1 MILLCII
8 MVNYPINTY
17 KEIES
22 KMFCSLP
29 ESTLEILKTL
39 ELELNISSND
49 KKDKLEYKK
58 NRHKSQPNWEQLRDF
73 KTTKI
78 IDIKDEG
85 DKLIHDIRNT
95 LNKLSLKNMDSQYTT
110 LKEKLDIIDI
120 EAYKQNIINMFF
132 DIVSSNK
139 IYSEVYVELYKKIIS
154 DYDFMENQLNE
165 FLMNYRESVVQIKN
179 VDPDEDYDAYC
190 AMNKKND
197 KRKNISNFI
206 GYLTIHNVI
215 LKEEYLSIIRFF
227 HELIIEKSK
236 EADENSVVEELI
248 ENVYILM
255 EFLREKIVLDK
266 DVFDTLKNT
275 LTFISK
281 MKKEEPSTYVSMTM
295 RGGFRILDII
305 DMLKFC

>member
-1 MILLCII
+1 
-8 MVNYPINTY
+8 MVNYSINTY

-29 ESTLEILKTL
+29 ESTLETLKAL
-39 ELELNISSND
+39 EIELNISSND
-49 KKDKLEYKK
+49 KKERSEFKK
-58 NRHKSQPNWEQLRDF
+58 NRNKSQPNWEQLRDF

-95 LNKLSLKNMDSQYTT
+95 LNKLSLKNMDSQYTI
-110 LKEKLDIIDI
+110 LKEKLNSIDI
-120 EAYKQNIINMFF
+120 QAYKRNIINMFF

-139 IYSEVYVELYKKIIS
+139 IYSEVYVELYKKITT
-154 DYDFMENQLNE
+154 DYDFMGNELNE
-165 FLMNYRESVVQIKN
+165 FLMNYRESIMEIKN
-179 VDPDEDYDAYC
+179 VNPEEDYDAYC

-215 LKEEYLSIIRFF
+215 VKEEYLSIIRFF

-236 EADENSVVEELI
+236 ESQQTSVIEELI

-255 EFLREKIVLDK
+255 EFLKDKIVLEK
-266 DVFDTLKNT
+266 DVFIELKNT

-281 MKKEEPSTYVSMTM
+281 MKKEEPSTYVSMTL

>member
-1 MILLCII
+1 
-8 MVNYPINTY
+8 MVNYSINTY

-29 ESTLEILKTL
+29 ESTLETLKAL

-49 KKDKLEYKK
+49 KKERTEFKK
-58 NRHKSQPNWEQLRDF
+58 NRNKSQPNWEQLRDF

-95 LNKLSLKNMDSQYTT
+95 LNKLSLKNMDLQYVM
-110 LKEKLDIIDI
+110 LKEKLNTIDI
-120 EAYKQNIINMFF
+120 QAYKQNIINMFF

-139 IYSEVYVELYKKIIS
+139 IYSEVYVELYKKITT
-154 DYDFMENQLNE
+154 DYDFMGNELNE
-165 FLMNYRESVVQIKN
+165 FLMNYRESIMEIKN
-179 VDPDEDYDAYC
+179 VNPDEDYDAYC
-190 AMNKKND
+190 AMTKKND

-215 LKEEYLSIIRFF
+215 VKEEYLSIIRFF
-227 HELIIEKSK
+227 HDLIIEKSK
-236 EADENSVVEELI
+236 ETNQSSVIEELI
-248 ENVYILM
+248 ENVYILL
-255 EFLREKIVLDK
+255 EFLKDKIVLEK
-266 DVFDTLKNT
+266 DVFTELKNT